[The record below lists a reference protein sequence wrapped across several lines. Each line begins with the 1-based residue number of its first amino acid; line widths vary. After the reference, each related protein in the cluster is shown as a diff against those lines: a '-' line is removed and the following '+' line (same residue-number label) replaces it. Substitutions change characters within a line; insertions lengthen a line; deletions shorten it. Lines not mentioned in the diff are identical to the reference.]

1 MKDKIVLI
9 TGAASG
15 IGKAAA
21 KAFAARGARLALAD
35 INEAQGQA
43 FVDELKASGAEA
55 FFQAMDVANYEA
67 VKAFVSQTV
76 TTYGGLDIA
85 LNNAGI
91 GSISNQLQRTEAFQL
106 EDWDRVIAVNQ
117 TGVFYCMKEELQVM
131 SKAQKGAIINM
142 ASIAGLRAMPNQI
155 AYTASKHAVVGMTKT
170 AALEY
175 ARSGIRVNAVCPV
188 FTSTPLVD
196 QLISMGEHIEQ
207 KLLRSIPVGRFG
219 EVADIVNAILW
230 LSEDSSS
237 FVTGLA
243 LPVDGGQM
251 A

>member
-21 KAFAARGARLALAD
+21 EAFGARGAKLALTD
-35 INEAQGQA
+35 INEEQGLQ
-43 FVDELKASGAEA
+43 VTKELHATGIEA
-55 FFQAMDVANYEA
+55 FFRQTDVADYEA
-67 VKAFVSQTV
+67 VKAFVAQTV
-76 TTYGGLDIA
+76 NTYGRLDIA

-91 GSISNQLQRTEAFQL
+91 GNELRRTSDFQL

-117 TGVFYCMKEELQVM
+117 TGVFYCMKEELSVM
-131 SKAQKGAIINM
+131 EKAQKGCIVNI
-142 ASIAGLRAMPNQI
+142 ASIAGLRAMPKQI
-155 AYTASKHAVVGMTKT
+155 AYTASKHAVIGMTKT

-175 ARSGIRVNAVCPV
+175 ARAGIRVNAICPV
-188 FTSTPLVD
+188 FTSTPMVEGL
-196 QLISMGEHIEQ
+196 LKMGDDIER
-207 KLLRSIPVGRFG
+207 KLLRTIPMGRFG
-219 EVADIVNAILW
+219 EVEDIVNAILW
-230 LSEDSSS
+230 LSEDSAS

-243 LPVDGGQM
+243 MPIDGGQM

>member
-21 KAFAARGARLALAD
+21 TVFAARGAKLALTD
-35 INEAQGQA
+35 INAEQGQQ
-43 FVDELKASGAEA
+43 FTQELQSGGTEV
-55 FFQAMDVANYEA
+55 FFMPTDVADYEA
-67 VKAFVSQTV
+67 VKAFVAKTV
-76 TTYGGLDIA
+76 ETYGGLDIA

-91 GSISNQLQRTEAFQL
+91 GSELKRTADFLL
-106 EDWDRVIAVNQ
+106 EEWDRVIAVNQ
-117 TGVFYCMKEELQVM
+117 TGVFYCMKEELLVM
-131 SKAQKGAIINM
+131 EKAQKGCIINIS
-142 ASIAGLRAMPNQI
+142 SIAGLKAMPSQI

-175 ARSGIRVNAVCPV
+175 ARAGIRVNAVCPV
-188 FTSTPLVD
+188 FTSTPMVD
-196 QLISMGEHIEQ
+196 KLLSMGENIEK
-207 KLLRSIPVGRFG
+207 KLLRTIPIGRFG
-219 EVADIVNAILW
+219 EVEDIVNAILW
-230 LSEDSSS
+230 LSEDSAS

-243 LPVDGGQM
+243 LPIDGGQM

>member
-21 KAFAARGARLALAD
+21 KAFAARGAKLALTD
-35 INEAQGQA
+35 IHAENGQQVSA
-43 FVDELKASGAEA
+43 ELRAAGAEVL
-55 FFQAMDVANYEA
+55 FMQTDVADYEA
-67 VKAFVSQTV
+67 VKAFVGKTV
-76 TTYGGLDIA
+76 EIFNGIDIA

-91 GSISNQLQRTEAFQL
+91 GSQLQRTGDFSL

-117 TGVFYCMKEELQVM
+117 TGVFYCMKEELAVM
-131 SKAQKGAIINM
+131 EKAQKGCIVNIS
-142 ASIAGLRAMPNQI
+142 SIAGLKAMPNQI
-155 AYTASKHAVVGMTKT
+155 AYTASKHAVIGMTKT

-175 ARSGIRVNAVCPV
+175 ARMGIRVNAVCPV

-196 QLISMGEHIEQ
+196 QLISMGEHIEK
-207 KLLRSIPVGRFG
+207 KLLRTIPMGRFG
-219 EVADIVNAILW
+219 EVSDIVNAIVW
-230 LSEDSSS
+230 LSEESAS

>member
-21 KAFAARGARLALAD
+21 EAFAARGAKLALTD
-35 INEAQGQA
+35 IHAEQGQEVA
-43 FVDELKASGAEA
+43 EVLASEGVEV
-55 FFQAMDVANYEA
+55 FFQQTDVADYEA
-67 VKAFVSQTV
+67 VQSFVAQTV
-76 TTYGGLDIA
+76 EKFGGLDIA

-91 GSISNQLQRTEAFQL
+91 GSDLQRTAEFPI

-117 TGVFYCMKEELQVM
+117 TGVFYCMKEELGVM
-131 SKAQKGAIINM
+131 EKASKGCIINI

-155 AYTASKHAVVGMTKT
+155 AYTASKHAVVGMTKA

-175 ARSGIRVNAVCPV
+175 ARLGIRVNAVCPV
-188 FTSTPLVD
+188 FTSTPMVD
-196 QLISMGEHIEQ
+196 KLIGMGEQIEK
-207 KLLRSIPVGRFG
+207 KLLRTIPMGRFG
-219 EVADIVNAILW
+219 QVEDIVNAIVW
-230 LSEDSSS
+230 LSEDSAS

-243 LPVDGGQM
+243 LPIDGGQM